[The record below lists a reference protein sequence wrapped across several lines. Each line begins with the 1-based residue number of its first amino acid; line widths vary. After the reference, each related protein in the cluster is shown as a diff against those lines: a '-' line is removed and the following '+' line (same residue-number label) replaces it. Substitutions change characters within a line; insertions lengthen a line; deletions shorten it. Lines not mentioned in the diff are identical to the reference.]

1 MADTPQTPE
10 AVAYQL
16 MRDVLAIEGAS
27 SALRDSGGPDRSW
40 LLTTYSECLRTVRPD
55 IPKAGPTHGRSAF

>member
-16 MRDVLAIEGAS
+16 MRDVLAIEGG
-27 SALRDSGGPDRSW
+27 ALAAGGPDRAW
-40 LLTTYSECLRTVRPD
+40 LLTT
-55 IPKAGPTHGRSAF
+55 

>member
-16 MRDVLAIEGAS
+16 MRDVLAIEGG
-27 SALRDSGGPDRSW
+27 ALAAGGPDRAW
-40 LLTTYSECLRTVRPD
+40 LLTTYSECLKAVRPE
-55 IPKAGPTHGRSAF
+55 IPKAGPTHGRSSF

>member
-27 SALRDSGGPDRSW
+27 PALREKGGPDRAW
-40 LLTTYSECLRTVRPD
+40 LIETYVECLKAVRSE
-55 IPKAGPTHGRSAF
+55 IPKAGPTHGRSSF

>member
-27 SALRDSGGPDRSW
+27 PQLRESGGPDRAW
-40 LLTTYSECLRTVRPD
+40 LLSTYGECLRAVRPD
-55 IPKAGPTHGRSAF
+55 LPKAPQMRSF

>member
-27 SALRDSGGPDRSW
+27 EALRQSGGPDRAW
-40 LLTTYSECLRTVRPD
+40 LLATYTECLKTVRSEVV
-55 IPKAGPTHGRSAF
+55 KAGPTHGRSSF

>member
-16 MRDVLAIEGAS
+16 MRDVMAIEGAS
-27 SALRDSGGPDRSW
+27 PALRETGGPDRAW
-40 LLTTYSECLRTVRPD
+40 LLDTYVQCLKAVRSEVV
-55 IPKAGPTHGRSAF
+55 KAGPTHGRSSF